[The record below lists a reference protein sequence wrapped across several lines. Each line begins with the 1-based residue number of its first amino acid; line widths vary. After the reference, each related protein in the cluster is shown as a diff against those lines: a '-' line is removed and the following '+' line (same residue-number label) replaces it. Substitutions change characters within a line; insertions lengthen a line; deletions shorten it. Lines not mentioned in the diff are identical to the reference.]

1 MMNFVYQL
9 TLGRF
14 FRKHPR
20 SQSEGGAAR
29 CSVDFSVVGAMKR
42 YTVKILSRILTALSS
57 IKFRCVCPEV
67 AEAIAL
73 FLSVT
78 VHIRAFA
85 TSTEAVYQ

>member
-1 MMNFVYQL
+1 MNFVYQL

-14 FRKHPR
+14 FRKHRR

-29 CSVDFSVVGAMKR
+29 RSVDFSVGAMKR
-42 YTVKILSRILTALSS
+42 YTVEILSRILTALSRS
-57 IKFRCVCPEV
+57 KFRCVCPEV